1 MSLSNTFILR
11 PVLTTVCS
19 LLIVIAGMIAI
30 PLLPIE
36 KLPDIAPPTV
46 QVSSRYVGA
55 DAVSVEQGV
64 TSVLEQQINGVE
76 NMDFISSTSAA
87 DGTSAIKI
95 TFASGSDG
103 DINQVNVQNR
113 VALAQPSLPE
123 EVRQSG
129 ITVNQASNSI
139 LLVYNFTSEDPNKA
153 YSVET
158 ISGLLDQNLTDA
170 IRRVPGVGDLQYF
183 GNRQLAFRLW
193 LDPVRL
199 AANKLTASDV
209 VQALRSQNRLVPVG
223 QIGGAPVPPGQRFTF
238 TVTLQGRLRSAED
251 FENLILRPT
260 ADGGVVR
267 LRDVGRVSL
276 GGESFAVEAT
286 DLRGVPSVGM
296 AIYQRTG
303 SNALEVSR
311 GVQEVLK
318 DFADTMPLGMTMQ
331 KIIDNTDFVKA
342 SIEGVTSALRDAVI
356 LVVLV
361 LFLFLQDWKATLVPA
376 IAIPVALVG
385 SFMGV
390 LAFGFTLNQ
399 LTLFG
404 LVLATGLVVDD
415 AITIIE
421 NTASN
426 KASGMG
432 ALAAA
437 KATMDGLFGAVIAT
451 SLVLLAV
458 FLPVLFFPGATGT
471 IYRQFA
477 ATILF
482 AIAISTFNALT
493 FSPMLSALLLAWEGE
508 PPGRRTYA
516 IAGAG
521 VGFVYGLLA
530 GGGGGTLAAIG
541 ALAAGLLL
549 GFLVRLLT
557 GLPLRLPLTIAGGVA
572 GLLLPGVGSP
582 LTALAFTVAGG
593 VFGWATPVIFRWF
606 NRGYARTESGYHR
619 GLAWVLSH
627 RTLIMG
633 ALLAGIALTAVA
645 FNTIAGGFVPVE
657 DQGYAIGIVQA
668 PDGGSLETTRQINL
682 RVAAILREEKDIESA
697 AVFSGANL
705 AGNAPNRGLFFFGT
719 RNWSERPNQEQAME
733 AIVQRLNRSFA
744 TIDGARIIVIEPP
757 AIPGYGTGGGF
768 EFQLLNRGG
777 GILSDAQFFETAQ
790 RLIGNANGSGLF
802 DRVFTQFSPEAPQ
815 LEILVDRDRMASL
828 GVDFQSAMQAFSL
841 NIGSF
846 YVNDTF
852 EGGRVRKVFVQA
864 DGPFRTT
871 PDQLRALYTKNAAG
885 EPVALSEFIQI
896 KPVTGPAVIPRFN
909 LFRSILVEGT
919 PAAGRSSGQ
928 AINDIRQLFEELSVN
943 GVSFDWTG
951 ISREEIR
958 AGALAIVVFSLGILT
973 AYLVLAAQYESYTDP
988 LIILMTVPTAMLGAL
1003 LFLAARGEVLNIYAQ
1018 VGLVML
1024 IGLAAKNGI
1033 LIVDSANQRMEEGAT
1048 ALEAAA
1054 ESARSRFR
1062 PILMTAIS
1070 SLFGFL
1076 PLVLASGAGARGQA
1090 SLGTVVFGGLA
1101 VATVLSLFVVPVF
1114 YVVMKQ
1120 LTGAPPAA
1128 EASLPPAGEAPIP

>member
-1 MSLSNTFILR
+1 MSLSDTFIRR

-19 LLIVIAGMIAI
+19 LLIVIAGLIAI
-30 PLLPIE
+30 PILPIE
-36 KLPDIAPPTV
+36 NLPDIAPPTV
-46 QVSSRYVGA
+46 SVTARYLGA

-76 NMDFISSTSAA
+76 NMDFITSTSAA
-87 DGTSAIKI
+87 DGSSSIKV
-95 TFASGSDG
+95 TFTSGSNG

-129 ITVNQASNSI
+129 ITVDQASSSM
-139 LLVYNFTSEDPNKA
+139 LLVYNFTSDDKVNP

-170 IRRVPGVGDLQYF
+170 LRRVPGVGQLKYF

-193 LDPVRL
+193 LDPARL
-199 AANKLTASDV
+199 TANKLTAADV
-209 VQALRSQNRLVPVG
+209 VAALRSQNRLVPVG
-223 QIGGAPVPPGQRFTF
+223 QIGAAPAPPGQSYTF
-238 TVTLQGRLRSAED
+238 TVQLQGRLRSVED
-251 FENLILRPT
+251 FNTLILRAST
-260 ADGGVVR
+260 DGGVLR

-286 DLRGVPSVGM
+286 DLRGVPAVGM

-303 SNALEVSR
+303 SNALEVSS
-311 GVQEVLK
+311 GVAEVLRE
-318 DFADTMPLGMTMQ
+318 FADTMPVGMTMQ

-342 SIEGVTSALRDAVI
+342 SINGVTSALRDAVI

-390 LAFGFTLNQ
+390 LVFGFTLNQ

-421 NTASN
+421 NTAAN
-426 KASGMG
+426 KAAGMG
-432 ALAAA
+432 ALPAA

-458 FLPVLFFPGATGT
+458 FVPVLFFPGATGT

-493 FSPMLSALLLAWEGE
+493 FSPMLSALLLAWDGD
-508 PPGRRTYA
+508 PPGRRTYG
-516 IAGAG
+516 IAGAAI
-521 VGFVYGLLA
+521 GFVYGLLA
-530 GGGGGTLAAIG
+530 GGGGGTLAALG
-541 ALAAGLLL
+541 ALVGGLLL
-549 GFLVRLLT
+549 GFVARLLT
-557 GLPLRLPLTIAGGVA
+557 GLPLRLPLTLAGGVA
-572 GLLLPGVGSP
+572 GLLLPGVGNP
-582 LTALAFTVAGG
+582 LLALVFALVGG
-593 VFGWATPVIFRWF
+593 VFGWATPEIFRGF
-606 NRGYARTESGYHR
+606 NRAYGAIEGGYHR

-627 RTLIMG
+627 RALIMG
-633 ALLAGIALTAVA
+633 GLLAGIALTAVA
-645 FNTIAGGFVPVE
+645 FNTIASGFVPVE

-668 PDGGSLETTRQINL
+668 PEGGSLETMRGINQK
-682 RVAAILREEKDIESA
+682 VAAILREEKDIESA
-697 AVFSGANL
+697 AVFGGASL

-719 RNWSERPNQEQAME
+719 RNWDERTRPDQSME
-733 AIVQRLNRSFA
+733 AIVGRLNRKL
-744 TIDGARIIVIEPP
+744 ARIQEARVIVIEPP
-757 AIPGYGTGGGF
+757 AIPGYGQGSGF
-768 EFQLLNRGG
+768 ELQLLNRAGG
-777 GILSDAQFFETAQ
+777 ALDDAQFFAFAQ
-790 RLIGNANGSGLF
+790 RLIGNANASGLF

-815 LEILVDRDRMASL
+815 LEIQVDRDRMASL
-828 GVDFQSAMQAFSL
+828 GVDFQSAMQAFTF

-852 EGGRVRKVFVQA
+852 EGGRVRRVFVQA
-864 DGPFRTT
+864 DDAFRNN
-871 PDQLRALYTKNAAG
+871 PQKLRTLYVKNAAG
-885 EPVALSEFIQI
+885 EPVSLSEFIRVV
-896 KPVTGPAVIPRFN
+896 PTSGPAVIPRFN
-909 LFRSILVEGT
+909 LFRSIMVEGT
-919 PAAGRSSGQ
+919 PAPGRSSGQ
-928 AINDIRQLFEELSVN
+928 SIADIRRLFEELSIN
-943 GVSFDWTG
+943 GVSLDWTG

-1003 LFLAARGEVLNIYAQ
+1003 LFLAARGEVLNIFAQ

-1033 LIVDSANQRMEEGAT
+1033 LIVDSANQRIEEGAT
-1048 ALEAAA
+1048 ALRAATDA
-1054 ESARSRFR
+1054 ARTRFR

-1101 VATVLSLFVVPVF
+1101 VATILSLFVVPVF
-1114 YVVMKQ
+1114 YVVMKG
-1120 LTGAPPAA
+1120 LTGGSPALSGPA
-1128 EASLPPAGEAPIP
+1128 ETP

>member
-1 MSLSNTFILR
+1 MSLSNTFIVR

-19 LLIVIAGMIAI
+19 LLIVIAGLIAI

-129 ITVNQASNSI
+129 ITVNQAANSI

-209 VQALRSQNRLVPVG
+209 VQSLRSQNRLVPVG

-238 TVTLQGRLRSAED
+238 TVTLQGRLRSTAD

-303 SNALEVSR
+303 SNALEVSS

-318 DFADTMPLGMTMQ
+318 DFADTMPVGMTMQ

-376 IAIPVALVG
+376 IAIPVALLG

-493 FSPMLSALLLAWEGE
+493 FSPMLSALLLAWEGD

-541 ALAAGLLL
+541 ALTAGLLL
-549 GFLVRLLT
+549 GFLLRLVT

-572 GLLLPGVGSP
+572 GLLLPGVGNP
-582 LTALAFTVAGG
+582 LTALAFTMAGG
-593 VFGWATPVIFRWF
+593 LFGWATPVIFRWF
-606 NRGYARTESGYHR
+606 NRGYARTEGAYHR

-633 ALLAGIALTAVA
+633 ALLAGITLTAVA
-645 FNTIAGGFVPVE
+645 FNTIASGFVPVE

-668 PDGGSLETTRQINL
+668 PDGGSLETTREINQ

-697 AVFSGANL
+697 AVFSGASL

-719 RNWSERPNQEQAME
+719 RNWSDRPNQEQAME

-744 TIDGARIIVIEPP
+744 AIDGARIIVIEPP

-790 RLIGNANGSGLF
+790 QLIGNANGSGLF

-852 EGGRVRKVFVQA
+852 EAGRVRKVFVQA

-928 AINDIRQLFEELSVN
+928 AINDIRRLFEELSVN

-1128 EASLPPAGEAPIP
+1128 ETSLPPAGEVPIP